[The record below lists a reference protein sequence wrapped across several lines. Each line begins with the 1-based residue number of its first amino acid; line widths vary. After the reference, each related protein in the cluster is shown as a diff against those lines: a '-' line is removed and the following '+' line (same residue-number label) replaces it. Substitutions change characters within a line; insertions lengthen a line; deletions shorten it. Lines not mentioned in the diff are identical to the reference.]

1 MQPLKI
7 LFAACLF
14 FTFGN
19 AYAQTKKQPRPVLTT
34 LVGQYK
40 DSVRMSAEE
49 AEKVI
54 ALPLRIVDNKKTVY
68 TVASYQF
75 LYRRNVVTEDEQTGK
90 ITPTTSIASQRF
102 TSTPLP
108 EYWIKPIMGQL
119 KPGEELWFF
128 DIIVKDPNGKV
139 SFAPDVKIKVI

>member
-1 MQPLKI
+1 
-7 LFAACLF
+7 
-14 FTFGN
+14 
-19 AYAQTKKQPRPVLTT
+19 
-34 LVGQYK
+34 
-40 DSVRMSAEE
+40 MSAEE